1 MKARDSMNT
10 MTDGS
15 RYLNGS
21 ILIATLQPAFTI
33 LHTLTTSRAPS
44 RITGLAWHGS
54 SSKQKTDMLATQT
67 AEGDLRV
74 WSVPKAPHQEA
85 PTVIRALGRSDIP
98 RAAPCWFS
106 WSKNGRIVQH
116 YDGYVFLQLDMSML
130 RARVDQLSRETRS
143 WDVRTKRVTYDL
155 VPTIEGVVGIAS
167 YGPTATLFTMG
178 RNHTI
183 QQYDVSPTSV
193 PLQVQSVQHVPANT
207 PPTPPTTLEEHKN
220 PYANSQSSSNTDAQ
234 SLPITSDVESSAD
247 EGNAMSPLQK
257 IAKEMDS
264 LDQLESELRD
274 KITPLSPT
282 SSRASS
288 VSSKSSGG
296 AHRQRKY
303 LYDRP
308 SSSRAST
315 TTGYEGTEFSFT
327 AEAPKNVRDS
337 MSIRSEST
345 RASHTHYRSSSLRKE
360 ILRSPEEAKDAA
372 IMDLFPYTK
381 ARLRDVALQ
390 TPHYGETARTP
401 EILQRE
407 MLSVVFGWNDTV
419 ETLIREEMARHK
431 PGSASTVLLAK
442 WLGDMGADNMA
453 SMVGSQSMTSS
464 DWMLLALSS
473 IGQDSQKKVGE
484 AFVQRL
490 LEKGDIHPAVAILLG
505 LGETH
510 DAIEVYVSQGY
521 FMEAILLT
529 SLSTPS
535 DWGRQT
541 YLLRKWGEVAIR
553 SGEPEL
559 AVRIFSCASIETTIP
574 WSSPG
579 AQNAVFAAQ
588 NQQDLADSLSPNP
601 LYSPPL
607 SPPSRS
613 GSGRLTAKNASL
625 KLITTFGARGVPVN
639 TMNDD
644 PTPLAVGLTPII
656 TSALSPGEWRPTD
669 RTMRAPSSARTAT
682 PGGFGK
688 RRRMPSKGDAARS
701 KQETYDTATPL
712 TAARD
717 RSVSRLMVSGSRG
730 RRTPSISDTEEPA
743 TALRPTRYEE
753 NESNDGPQSAI
764 RLPSPSRGVFARS
777 RTQSRPR
784 QMSKDRYGDGLKLQ
798 IVETRYVSD
807 ALSPGPSTQD
817 TSGTGRSGISRNNAP
832 SPAMTN
838 ASMKSAKT
846 KAIDDYIN
854 SVEQA
859 RLLKRHA
866 RPESRTRGDSRAR
879 GDAAGRADSRSGRAA
894 SRVRDRSEVRGR
906 ADVHYIKAPKRSPS
920 SPVPMSPEEIAQAN
934 AREAASND
942 PEHFYK
948 SGQARDG
955 QEIRARNGQDTL
967 PNATFE
973 QPQRQEAFDDS
984 RLHADDGRGRS
995 DTRMPGS
1002 SARSPSSPLP
1012 STQGPHVDDVQ
1023 DDTQSD
1029 GRRIR
1034 SRAQSSAREDL
1045 QTRRAA
1051 SRSRPPGRS
1060 DSCRSNFQ
1068 RTALLTSASQL
1079 PDSASSSA
1087 LEASTSASDGQRRA
1101 RAAMTRKELAA
1112 RELEERRLSLA
1123 RRPSAPAIPM
1133 PNTIAVARPRM
1144 SPRSQTELGNNP
1156 HSLMPP
1162 ISRSQTADPE
1172 AGYRY
1177 GKPATNFTSSASI
1190 GLPAT
1195 PRAMKHPQYMG
1206 HDPDDRDVP
1215 PVPHIPDN
1223 VSSLAGSLLSQTASS
1238 SLSHAAPSSL
1248 SQAGP
1253 SSPSQVSSS
1262 LVSDSAHN
1270 ATEDTIA
1277 PLLPSTVF
1285 GKQGPQAPPRAAS
1298 APLEKS
1304 AGSTVHPAYKVGIHA
1319 SSNRRLSGGRGHV
1332 RKISP
1337 PEHQS
1342 IDGQQPAVTSIDEA
1356 IYADQQVIIV
1366 DTGSEEDPI
1375 LLPELQHLAMP
1386 PPPPPPTLYQYVNK
1400 GDTDHAHAVVDVNL
1414 STTGTANSGT
1424 TSDLSQAPSSFPQ
1437 FPYSMERAST
1447 ASPHAHRRGHGSISE
1462 SFGSRMRGVADRMRN
1477 GSRSRA
1483 KSPPTLD
1490 AATYDSPYE
1499 TVLPPFNPGHL
1510 RRESFSRA
1518 RSPYEQAMAE
1528 QQNAMPPPPPPP
1540 PAPPTPGADVKL
1552 NETSLPP
1559 RSQSSTSGYRHPKD
1573 VRANMPPDHLQAG
1586 ALGSGSTGFL

>member
-1 MKARDSMNT
+1 
-10 MTDGS
+10 
-15 RYLNGS
+15 
-21 ILIATLQPAFTI
+21 
-33 LHTLTTSRAPS
+33 
-44 RITGLAWHGS
+44 
-54 SSKQKTDMLATQT
+54 
-67 AEGDLRV
+67 
-74 WSVPKAPHQEA
+74 
-85 PTVIRALGRSDIP
+85 
-98 RAAPCWFS
+98 
-106 WSKNGRIVQH
+106 
-116 YDGYVFLQLDMSML
+116 
-130 RARVDQLSRETRS
+130 
-143 WDVRTKRVTYDL
+143 
-155 VPTIEGVVGIAS
+155 
-167 YGPTATLFTMG
+167 MG
-178 RNHTI
+178 RNHTV
-183 QQYDVSPTSV
+183 QQYDISPTAV
-193 PLQVQSVQHVPANT
+193 PLQVQSVQHAPANT
-207 PPTPPTTLEEHKN
+207 PPTPPTTLEERRN
-220 PYANSQSSSNTDAQ
+220 PYADSQASSNTDGQ
-234 SLPITSDVESSAD
+234 SLPIASDVESSAD

-257 IAKEMDS
+257 IAREMDS
-264 LDQLESELRD
+264 LDQLQSEIRD
-274 KITPLSPT
+274 KVTPLSPT
-282 SSRASS
+282 SSRTSS

-315 TTGYEGTEFSFT
+315 TTGYEGTEFSYT
-327 AEAPKNVRDS
+327 AEAPKHARDS

-345 RASHTHYRSSSLRKE
+345 RASHAHYRSSSLRKE
-360 ILRSPEEAKDAA
+360 ILRSPEEAKDAT

-419 ETLIREEMARHK
+419 ETLIREEMTRHK

-442 WLGDMGADNMA
+442 WLSDMGADSMA
-453 SMVGSQSMTSS
+453 SLVGSESMTSS

-521 FMEAILLT
+521 FMEAILLA
-529 SLSTPS
+529 SLTTPS

-541 YLLRKWGEVAIR
+541 NLLRKWGEIAIR

-559 AVRIFSCASIETTIP
+559 AVRIFSCASIETTIA

-588 NQQDLADSLSPNP
+588 FQQGLADPLSPNP

-625 KLITTFGARGVPVN
+625 KLITTFGAKGVPLN
-639 TMNDD
+639 TQNDD
-644 PTPLAVGLTPII
+644 PTPLAIGLTPIL
-656 TSALSPGEWRPTD
+656 TSAMSPTGWRPND
-669 RTMRAPSSARTAT
+669 RAMRAPSSARTAT
-682 PGGFGK
+682 PGGYGK
-688 RRRMPSKGDAARS
+688 RRRFPSKSDAARS
-701 KQETYDTATPL
+701 NLETIDMVTPL

-717 RSVSRLMVSGSRG
+717 RTANGLIVAGTRG
-730 RRTPSISDTEEPA
+730 RRTPSISDTEQPA
-743 TALRPTRYEE
+743 TALRPTRY
-753 NESNDGPQSAI
+753 DGSDVGAGHQSAV
-764 RLPSPSRGVFARS
+764 RLPSPSHGTFSRS

-784 QMSKDRYGDGLKLQ
+784 QISRDRHPDGLKVQ
-798 IVETRYVSD
+798 IVQTRYTSD
-807 ALSPGPSTQD
+807 AVSPGPSTQD
-817 TSGTGRSGISRNNAP
+817 TSGTGRSGLSRGNAP
-832 SPAMTN
+832 SPAITN
-838 ASMKSAKT
+838 VSMKSAKT

-859 RLLKRHA
+859 RLLKRHT

-879 GDAAGRADSRSGRAA
+879 TDDSRRADSRSGRAT
-894 SRVRDRSEVRGR
+894 SRVRERSEARGR
-906 ADVHYIKAPKRSPS
+906 VDVHYIKAPKRSPS

-934 AREAASND
+934 ARQAAAND

-948 SGQARDG
+948 SG
-955 QEIRARNGQDTL
+955 NTQDTQAG
-967 PNATFE
+967 PTPGDKNAEPTFGLDTL
-973 QPQRQEAFDDS
+973 QNLTFQQRESSPDRNRLQVEDS
-984 RLHADDGRGRS
+984 RGRS
-995 DTRMPGS
+995 DMRTAGS

-1012 STQGPHVDDVQ
+1012 SNNDPQTMDHQ

-1034 SRAQSSAREDL
+1034 VRAQSSAHEDL

-1060 DSCRSNFQ
+1060 DSCRSNLQ

-1079 PDSASSSA
+1079 PDSAASSTVGTGTPVSEGH
-1087 LEASTSASDGQRRA
+1087 LRA
-1101 RAAMTRKELAA
+1101 RTMTRKELAA

-1133 PNTIAVARPRM
+1133 PNSIAVGRPRM
-1144 SPRSQTELGNNP
+1144 SPRFHTELGDNP

-1172 AGYRY
+1172 ASYRY
-1177 GKPATNFTSSASI
+1177 GRPGGTSTPSAPI

-1206 HDPDDRDVP
+1206 LDLDDSDVP
-1215 PVPHIPDN
+1215 PIPSIPGHA
-1223 VSSLAGSLLSQTASS
+1223 SSITGSLLSQTASS
-1238 SLSHAAPSSL
+1238 SLSQAAPSSL
-1248 SQAGP
+1248 SQAEP
-1253 SSPSQVSSS
+1253 SSSSQVSSS
-1262 LVSDSAHN
+1262 LVSDMAYD

-1304 AGSTVHPAYKVGIHA
+1304 MNSANQSAYKHGIHT
-1319 SSNRRLSGGRGHV
+1319 SSSRHLSGGRGHV

-1337 PEHQS
+1337 PEHQNA
-1342 IDGQQPAVTSIDEA
+1342 DGVQPAVTSIDEA
-1356 IYADQQVIIV
+1356 IFGNTDQQVIIV
-1366 DTGSEEDPI
+1366 ETDSDDVPI
-1375 LLPELQHLAMP
+1375 MLPELQHLAMP
-1386 PPPPPPTLYQYVNK
+1386 PPPPPPALYQYVNQRNS
-1400 GDTDHAHAVVDVNL
+1400 DHIEVVVDFNA
-1414 STTGTANSGT
+1414 STTGTATSGT
-1424 TSDLSQAPSSFPQ
+1424 ASDLSQAPTSFPQ

-1447 ASPHAHRRGHGSISE
+1447 ASPQTHRRGHGSISE

-1483 KSPPTLD
+1483 KSPPMLE
-1490 AATYDSPYE
+1490 ALTYDSPYE
-1499 TVLPPFNPGHL
+1499 TVLPPLNAGHL

-1528 QQNAMPPPPPPP
+1528 QQNSMPPPPPPP
-1540 PAPPTPGADVKL
+1540 PAPPAPGADVKL
-1552 NETSLPP
+1552 TETTLPP
-1559 RSQSSTSGYRHPKD
+1559 RSQSATSGYRHPKA

-1586 ALGSGSTGFL
+1586 ALGAGATAFL

>member
-1 MKARDSMNT
+1 VV
-10 MTDGS
+10 
-15 RYLNGS
+15 
-21 ILIATLQPAFTI
+21 
-33 LHTLTTSRAPS
+33 
-44 RITGLAWHGS
+44 GLSA
-54 SSKQKTDMLATQT
+54 
-67 AEGDLRV
+67 DLCA
-74 WSVPKAPHQEA
+74 S
-85 PTVIRALGRSDIP
+85 
-98 RAAPCWFS
+98 
-106 WSKNGRIVQH
+106 
-116 YDGYVFLQLDMSML
+116 
-130 RARVDQLSRETRS
+130 ETRS

-155 VPTIEGVVGIAS
+155 VPTIEGVIGITS

-183 QQYDVSPTSV
+183 QQYDISPTGV

-207 PPTPPTTLEEHKN
+207 PPTPPTTLEERKN
-220 PYANSQSSSNTDAQ
+220 PYASSHASSNTDGQ
-234 SLPITSDVESSAD
+234 SLPITSDIESSAD

-257 IAKEMDS
+257 IAREMDS
-264 LDQLESELRD
+264 LDQLKSEIRD

-296 AHRQRKY
+296 AQRQRKY

-315 TTGYEGTEFSFT
+315 TTGYEGTEFSYT
-327 AEAPKNVRDS
+327 GEAQKPIRDS
-337 MSIRSEST
+337 ISIRSEST
-345 RASHTHYRSSSLRKE
+345 RASHAHYRSSSLRKE
-360 ILRSPEEAKDAA
+360 VLRSPEEAKDAA

-419 ETLIREEMARHK
+419 DTLIREEMTRHK

-442 WLGDMGADNMA
+442 WLSDMGADSMA
-453 SMVGSQSMTSS
+453 SMVGSESMTSS

-541 YLLRKWGEVAIR
+541 YLLRKWGEIAIR

-559 AVRIFSCASIETTIP
+559 AVRIFSCASIETTTA
-574 WSSPG
+574 WTSPG

-588 NQQDLADSLSPNP
+588 YQQGMADPLSPNP

-625 KLITTFGARGVPVN
+625 KLITTFGAKCVPVN
-639 TMNDD
+639 ATHDD
-644 PTPLAVGLTPII
+644 PTPLAMGLTPIL
-656 TSALSPGEWRPTD
+656 TSAMSPTGWRPAE
-669 RTMRAPSSARTAT
+669 RNMRAPSSARTAT
-682 PGGFGK
+682 PGAYGK
-688 RRRMPSKGDAARS
+688 RRRLPSKSDAARA
-701 KQETYDTATPL
+701 DHGAIDAATPL

-717 RSVSRLMVSGSRG
+717 RSTNGMAATGARS
-730 RRTPSISDTEEPA
+730 RRTPSISDAEEPA
-743 TALRPTRYEE
+743 TALRPTRYDGSE
-753 NESNDGPQSAI
+753 NGAEPQSAV
-764 RLPSPSRGVFARS
+764 RLPSPSYGLFARS

-784 QMSKDRYGDGLKLQ
+784 QMSRDRHPDGLKVQ
-798 IVETRYVSD
+798 IVQTRYTTD

-817 TSGTGRSGISRNNAP
+817 TSGTGRSGVSRGNAP

-838 ASMKSAKT
+838 SSMKSAKT

-866 RPESRTRGDSRAR
+866 RPESRTRGESRAR
-879 GDAAGRADSRSGRAA
+879 TDDARRGDSRPGRATSRA
-894 SRVRDRSEVRGR
+894 RDKSEARGR
-906 ADVHYIKAPKRSPS
+906 TDVHYIKPPKRSPS

-934 AREAASND
+934 ARQAAAND

-948 SGQARDG
+948 NGNAQDNQAG
-955 QEIRARNGQDTL
+955 PSEGVKTHELTLQNMTFQQATQRNPSPDRNRLQIK
-967 PNATFE
+967 
-973 QPQRQEAFDDS
+973 DS
-984 RLHADDGRGRS
+984 RGRS
-995 DTRMPGS
+995 DMRTPGS
-1002 SARSPSSPLP
+1002 AARSPSSPLP
-1012 STQGPHVDDVQ
+1012 STCDPQVADHQ

-1034 SRAQSSAREDL
+1034 TRAQSIAHDDL

-1051 SRSRPPGRS
+1051 SRSRPPARS
-1060 DSCRSNFQ
+1060 DSCRSNLQ

-1079 PDSASSSA
+1079 PDSANGSA
-1087 LEASTSASDGQRRA
+1087 MGTDTPTSEGQLRA
-1101 RAAMTRKELAA
+1101 RALTRKELAA

-1133 PNTIAVARPRM
+1133 PNTLTIGRPRM
-1144 SPRSQTELGNNP
+1144 SPRSHTELGDNP
-1156 HSLMPP
+1156 HTLMPP

-1172 AGYRY
+1172 ASYRY
-1177 GKPATNFTSSASI
+1177 GKLGGTSTPSAPI

-1206 HDPDDRDVP
+1206 LDPDDSDVP
-1215 PVPHIPDN
+1215 PVPSLPDYA
-1223 VSSLAGSLLSQTASS
+1223 SSVNGSLLSQTASS
-1238 SLSHAAPSSL
+1238 SLSQAAPSSL
-1248 SQAGP
+1248 SQAAP
-1253 SSPSQVSSS
+1253 SNPSQVSSS
-1262 LVSDSAHN
+1262 LVSDLAHD
-1270 ATEDTIA
+1270 ATEDTVA

-1304 AGSTVHPAYKVGIHA
+1304 GGSIVHPAYKHGIHTT
-1319 SSNRRLSGGRGHV
+1319 SSRRLSGGRGHV

-1337 PEHQS
+1337 PEQQNMDS
-1342 IDGQQPAVTSIDEA
+1342 LQPAVTSIDEA
-1356 IYADQQVIIV
+1356 IYGTTDQHVIIV
-1366 DTGSEEDPI
+1366 ETDSEDAPI
-1375 LLPELQHLAMP
+1375 MLPELQHLAMP
-1386 PPPPPPTLYQYVNK
+1386 PPPPPPALYQYVNQRNS
-1400 GDTDHAHAVVDVNL
+1400 DHIEVVVDVNA
-1414 STTGTANSGT
+1414 STTGTATSGT
-1424 TSDLSQAPSSFPQ
+1424 ASDLSQAPTSFPQ

-1447 ASPHAHRRGHGSISE
+1447 ASPQTHRRGHGSISE

-1483 KSPPTLD
+1483 KSPPMLD
-1490 AATYDSPYE
+1490 GMTYDSPYE
-1499 TVLPPFNPGHL
+1499 TVLPPFSTGHL

-1518 RSPYEQAMAE
+1518 KSPYEQAMAD

-1540 PAPPTPGADVKL
+1540 PAPPAPGSDMKL
-1552 NETSLPP
+1552 HETALPP
-1559 RSQSSTSGYRHPKD
+1559 RSQSATSGYRHPKA
-1573 VRANMPPDHLQAG
+1573 VRANMPPDHVQAG
-1586 ALGSGSTGFL
+1586 ASGSGSTGFL

>member
-1 MKARDSMNT
+1 
-10 MTDGS
+10 
-15 RYLNGS
+15 
-21 ILIATLQPAFTI
+21 
-33 LHTLTTSRAPS
+33 
-44 RITGLAWHGS
+44 
-54 SSKQKTDMLATQT
+54 
-67 AEGDLRV
+67 
-74 WSVPKAPHQEA
+74 
-85 PTVIRALGRSDIP
+85 
-98 RAAPCWFS
+98 
-106 WSKNGRIVQH
+106 
-116 YDGYVFLQLDMSML
+116 
-130 RARVDQLSRETRS
+130 
-143 WDVRTKRVTYDL
+143 
-155 VPTIEGVVGIAS
+155 
-167 YGPTATLFTMG
+167 
-178 RNHTI
+178 
-183 QQYDVSPTSV
+183 
-193 PLQVQSVQHVPANT
+193 VQHVPANT
-207 PPTPPTTLEEHKN
+207 PPTPPTTLEERKN
-220 PYANSQSSSNTDAQ
+220 PYADSQASSNADAQ
-234 SLPITSDVESSAD
+234 SLPVASDIESSAD

-257 IAKEMDS
+257 IAREMDS
-264 LDQLESELRD
+264 LDQLESEIRD

-282 SSRASS
+282 SSRTSS
-288 VSSKSSGG
+288 VSSKSSSG

-315 TTGYEGTEFSFT
+315 TTGYEGTEFSYT
-327 AEAPKNVRDS
+327 AEAPKPIRDS

-345 RASHTHYRSSSLRKE
+345 RASHAHYRSSSLRKE
-360 ILRSPEEAKDAA
+360 ILRSPEEAKESAM
-372 IMDLFPYTK
+372 MDLFPYTK

-390 TPHYGETARTP
+390 TPHYGDTARTP

-419 ETLIREEMARHK
+419 ETLIREEMARHR

-442 WLGDMGADNMA
+442 WLSDMGADSMA
-453 SMVGSQSMTSS
+453 SLVGSESMTSS

-541 YLLRKWGEVAIR
+541 YLLRKWGEIAIR

-559 AVRIFSCASIETTIP
+559 AVRIFSCASVETTTA

-588 NQQDLADSLSPNP
+588 RQQGIADPLSPNP

-613 GSGRLTAKNASL
+613 DSGRLTAKNASL
-625 KLITTFGARGVPVN
+625 KLITTFGAKGVPVN
-639 TMNDD
+639 ATNDD
-644 PTPLAVGLTPII
+644 PTPLAMGLTPIL
-656 TSALSPGEWRPTD
+656 TSAMSPTGWRPND
-669 RTMRAPSSARTAT
+669 RAMRAPSSARTAT
-682 PGGFGK
+682 PGAYGK
-688 RRRMPSKGDAARS
+688 RRRLPSKSDPTRNN
-701 KQETYDTATPL
+701 QEITDMATPL

-717 RSVSRLMVSGSRG
+717 RSTNRLIVAGTRA
-730 RRTPSISDTEEPA
+730 RRTPSISDTDEPA
-743 TALRPTRYEE
+743 TALRSTRYDGS
-753 NESNDGPQSAI
+753 ESGASSQSAI
-764 RLPSPSRGVFARS
+764 RLPSPSQGIFAGS

-784 QMSKDRYGDGLKLQ
+784 QMSRDRNPDGLKVQ
-798 IVETRYVSD
+798 IVQTRYTTD
-807 ALSPGPSTQD
+807 AFSPGPSTQD
-817 TSGTGRSGISRNNAP
+817 TSGTGQSGIPRGNAP
-832 SPAMTN
+832 SPAITN
-838 ASMKSAKT
+838 SSMRSAKT

-879 GDAAGRADSRSGRAA
+879 TDDTLRADSRTGRVP
-894 SRVRDRSEVRGR
+894 SRARDRSEARGR
-906 ADVHYIKAPKRSPS
+906 VDLHYIKAPKRSPS

-934 AREAASND
+934 ARQAAAND

-948 SGQARDG
+948 SGYAHNNVTDSG
-955 QEIRARNGQDTL
+955 KGVEINLGIDTL
-967 PNATFE
+967 PNMTFQQAGKS
-973 QPQRQEAFDDS
+973 QPIPDRG
-984 RLHADDGRGRS
+984 RLQVEDNRGRS
-995 DTRMPGS
+995 DMRTPGS

-1012 STQGPHVDDVQ
+1012 STYESQ
-1023 DDTQSD
+1023 DTDQLDETQSD

-1034 SRAQSSAREDL
+1034 VRAQSIAHEDL

-1051 SRSRPPGRS
+1051 SRSRPSGRS
-1060 DSCRSNFQ
+1060 ESSRSNLQ
-1068 RTALLTSASQL
+1068 RTALPTGAIQL
-1079 PDSASSSA
+1079 PDSAASSA
-1087 LEASTSASDGQRRA
+1087 VGTSTPASQSHIRA
-1101 RAAMTRKELAA
+1101 RAMTRKELAA

-1133 PNTIAVARPRM
+1133 PKNSAVFRPQM
-1144 SPRSQTELGNNP
+1144 SPRSHTELGDNP

-1162 ISRSQTADPE
+1162 ISRSQTAEPDSS
-1172 AGYRY
+1172 YRY
-1177 GKPATNFTSSASI
+1177 GRLGGTSTPSAPI

-1206 HDPDDRDVP
+1206 VDPDDGDVP
-1215 PVPHIPDN
+1215 PVPSIPDHA
-1223 VSSLAGSLLSQTASS
+1223 SSLAGSLLSGTASS
-1238 SLSHAAPSSL
+1238 SLSQAAPSSL

-1253 SSPSQVSSS
+1253 SSPSQLSS
-1262 LVSDSAHN
+1262 LVSDQ
-1270 ATEDTIA
+1270 TDTIA

-1298 APLEKS
+1298 APPEKS
-1304 AGSTVHPAYKVGIHA
+1304 TGSTVHPAYKHSIHTSA
-1319 SSNRRLSGGRGHV
+1319 NRRLSGGRGHI

-1337 PEHQS
+1337 PEHHNA
-1342 IDGQQPAVTSIDEA
+1342 DALQPGVTSIDET
-1356 IYADQQVIIV
+1356 IYGSADQHIIII
-1366 DTGSEEDPI
+1366 DTGSEDAPI
-1375 LLPELQHLAMP
+1375 ILPELQHLAMP
-1386 PPPPPPTLYQYVNK
+1386 PPPPPPAFYQYVNQQNS
-1400 GDTDHAHAVVDVNL
+1400 DHIEVVVDVNM

-1424 TSDLSQAPSSFPQ
+1424 ASDLSQAPTSFPQ

-1447 ASPHAHRRGHGSISE
+1447 ASPQTHRRGHGSISE

-1483 KSPPTLD
+1483 KSPMLE
-1490 AATYDSPYE
+1490 ALAYDSPYE
-1499 TVLPPFNPGHL
+1499 TILPPLKPGHL

-1518 RSPYEQAMAE
+1518 KSPYEQAMAE

-1540 PAPPTPGADVKL
+1540 APAPPTPGADRKL
-1552 NETSLPP
+1552 IETAVPP
-1559 RSQSSTSGYRHPKD
+1559 RSQSAASGYRHPKI

-1586 ALGSGSTGFL
+1586 AGATGFL

>member
-1 MKARDSMNT
+1 MLVRLVEEWPYCTALRWVSPVADLM
-10 MTDGS
+10 
-15 RYLNGS
+15 LV
-21 ILIATLQPAFTI
+21 LQ
-33 LHTLTTSRAPS
+33 
-44 RITGLAWHGS
+44 
-54 SSKQKTDMLATQT
+54 
-67 AEGDLRV
+67 AETNLY
-74 WSVPKAPHQEA
+74 A
-85 PTVIRALGRSDIP
+85 
-98 RAAPCWFS
+98 
-106 WSKNGRIVQH
+106 
-116 YDGYVFLQLDMSML
+116 
-130 RARVDQLSRETRS
+130 RETRS

-183 QQYDVSPTSV
+183 QQYDISPTAV
-193 PLQVQSVQHVPANT
+193 PLQVQSVQHMPANT
-207 PPTPPTTLEEHKN
+207 PPTPPTTLEERKN
-220 PYANSQSSSNTDAQ
+220 PYASSQASSNTDGQ
-234 SLPITSDVESSAD
+234 SLPIISDMESSAD

-257 IAKEMDS
+257 IAREMDS
-264 LDQLESELRD
+264 LDQLESEIRD

-288 VSSKSSGG
+288 VSSRSSGG

-315 TTGYEGTEFSFT
+315 TTGYEGTEFSYT
-327 AEAPKNVRDS
+327 GEASKPMRDS

-345 RASHTHYRSSSLRKE
+345 RASHTHFRSSSLRKE
-360 ILRSPEEAKDAA
+360 ILRSPEEAKEAA

-390 TPHYGETARTP
+390 TPHYGDTARTP

-431 PGSASTVLLAK
+431 PGSASNVLLAK
-442 WLGDMGADNMA
+442 WLSDMGADSMA
-453 SMVGSQSMTSS
+453 ALVGSESMTSS

-529 SLSTPS
+529 SLTTPS

-541 YLLRKWGEVAIR
+541 YLLRKWGEIAIR

-559 AVRIFSCASIETTIP
+559 AVRIFSCASIETTTA
-574 WSSPG
+574 WTSPG

-588 NQQDLADSLSPNP
+588 HQQGLGDPLSPNP

-625 KLITTFGARGVPVN
+625 KLITTFGAKGVPVN
-639 TMNDD
+639 ATNDD
-644 PTPLAVGLTPII
+644 PTPLAVGLTPIL
-656 TSALSPGEWRPTD
+656 TSAMSPIGWRPTD
-669 RTMRAPSSARTAT
+669 RNMRAPSSARTAT
-682 PGGFGK
+682 PGAYGK
-688 RRRMPSKGDAARS
+688 RRRLPSKSDATRAT
-701 KQETYDTATPL
+701 QGTADAATPL

-717 RSVSRLMVSGSRG
+717 RSTSGLVAAGTRG
-730 RRTPSISDTEEPA
+730 RRTPSVSDSEEPA
-743 TALRPTRYEE
+743 TALRPTRYDG
-753 NESNDGPQSAI
+753 SDISAGPQSAV
-764 RLPSPSRGVFARS
+764 RLPSPSHGLFARS

-784 QMSKDRYGDGLKLQ
+784 QMSRDRHPDGLKVQ
-798 IVETRYVSD
+798 IVQTRYTSD

-817 TSGTGRSGISRNNAP
+817 TSGTGRSGVSRMNAP
-832 SPAMTN
+832 SPALTN
-838 ASMKSAKT
+838 SSMRSAKT

-859 RLLKRHA
+859 RLQKRHA
-866 RPESRTRGDSRAR
+866 RPESRTRGESRAR
-879 GDAAGRADSRSGRAA
+879 TDDSRRADSRSGRAT
-894 SRVRDRSEVRGR
+894 SRARDRSEARGR
-906 ADVHYIKAPKRSPS
+906 TDVHYIKPPKRSPS

-934 AREAASND
+934 ARQAAAND

-948 SGQARDG
+948 TGTTPNTQVDHIEDAKPL
-955 QEIRARNGQDTL
+955 ELTL
-967 PNATFE
+967 QNMTF
-973 QPQRQEAFDDS
+973 QQRKQSPDRSMLQVEDS
-984 RLHADDGRGRS
+984 RGRS
-995 DTRMPGS
+995 DMRTPGS
-1002 SARSPSSPLP
+1002 LARSPSTPLP
-1012 STQGPHVDDVQ
+1012 STSESQDADQ
-1023 DDTQSD
+1023 YDDTQSD

-1034 SRAQSSAREDL
+1034 SRAQSIAHEDL

-1051 SRSRPPGRS
+1051 SRSRPPVRS
-1060 DSCRSNFQ
+1060 ESCRSNLQ

-1079 PDSASSSA
+1079 AESAANSA
-1087 LEASTSASDGQRRA
+1087 VGIDTPGSEGHSRA
-1101 RAAMTRKELAA
+1101 RTLTRKELAA

-1133 PNTIAVARPRM
+1133 PNTLTIGRPRM
-1144 SPRSQTELGNNP
+1144 SPRSHTELGDNP
-1156 HSLMPP
+1156 HTLMPP

-1172 AGYRY
+1172 AGFRY
-1177 GKPATNFTSSASI
+1177 GKINGTSTPSAPI

-1206 HDPDDRDVP
+1206 FDPDDSDVP
-1215 PVPHIPDN
+1215 PVPLIPDYA
-1223 VSSLAGSLLSQTASS
+1223 SSLTGSLLSQTASS
-1238 SLSHAAPSSL
+1238 SLSQAAPSSL

-1253 SSPSQVSSS
+1253 SNPSQVSSS
-1262 LVSDSAHN
+1262 LVSEVIYD

-1304 AGSTVHPAYKVGIHA
+1304 AGSTGHPVYKHNMPTLH
-1319 SSNRRLSGGRGHV
+1319 SRRFSGGRGHV

-1337 PEHQS
+1337 PEQQN
-1342 IDGQQPAVTSIDEA
+1342 IDTLQPGVTSIDEA
-1356 IYADQQVIIV
+1356 IHSATDQHVIIV
-1366 DTGSEEDPI
+1366 ETDSEDAPI
-1375 LLPELQHLAMP
+1375 MLPELQHLAMP
-1386 PPPPPPTLYQYVNK
+1386 PPPPPPALYQYVNQRNS
-1400 GDTDHAHAVVDVNL
+1400 DHIEVVVDVNA

-1424 TSDLSQAPSSFPQ
+1424 ASDLSQAPSSFPQ

-1447 ASPHAHRRGHGSISE
+1447 ASPQTHRRGHGSISE

-1483 KSPPTLD
+1483 KSPPMLESI
-1490 AATYDSPYE
+1490 TYDSPYE
-1499 TVLPPFNPGHL
+1499 TVLPPFSTGHL

-1518 RSPYEQAMAE
+1518 KSPYEQAMAE

-1540 PAPPTPGADVKL
+1540 PAPPAPGTEIRL
-1552 NETSLPP
+1552 HETAVPP
-1559 RSQSSTSGYRHPKD
+1559 RSQSATSGYRHPKA
-1573 VRANMPPDHLQAG
+1573 VRANMPPDHVQAG